1 VAVAS
6 YQPPEGAPAF
16 CRLLADSVH
25 VDGLPVAVGTL
36 IADPGN
42 RAAVQQ
48 LEDVLAELETVL
60 ADVPGEER
68 YAELT
73 AGLEDLLASV
83 HSATENPVDDDLRA
97 RISTRLDAFG
107 AQVQPVCV
115 FPV

>member
-1 VAVAS
+1 MRIGGPRWLGPLLLLGATAGCVAPVDATPPERGAVAVAS

-73 AGLEDLLASV
+73 AGLEDL
-83 HSATENPVDDDLRA
+83 
-97 RISTRLDAFG
+97 
-107 AQVQPVCV
+107 
-115 FPV
+115 